1 MGAIFLT
8 ESDVHQLMD
17 MDSSIGIVE
26 ECFRQLHAGKATNNP
41 RQRSYSP
48 GIMLHSLS
56 ASAEYLNKVGW
67 KNYTTT
73 REAAHFHVAV
83 YDSVSGKMEALIE
96 ADYLGQLRTGAA
108 SGVATRFM
116 TSDKVS
122 TVGLFGAGKQARTQ
136 LEAVCAVKNIQE
148 VKVFCRN
155 EKKRTK
161 FAEEMSDS
169 LKISVEPADSPEQA
183 VKDKDIVITATTSK
197 VPLFDGNDLKEQAHI
212 NAIGCNF
219 WNKAEIDT
227 ATITRSS
234 RIVCDSILQCQK
246 EAGDF
251 REAIETGIL
260 NWDEIQEL
268 ADVVGGEPPLNRTIK
283 LNRNSEHGLTLFKSV
298 GLGLQDV
305 AMRAEILKRAR
316 EKNIGEELPF

>member
-17 MDSSIGIVE
+17 MKSSIEIIE
-26 ECFRQLHAGKATNNP
+26 ECFLQLHAGKATNNP

-73 REAAHFHVAV
+73 REASHFHVAV
-83 YDSVSGKMEALIE
+83 YNSVSGKMEALIE
-96 ADYLGQLRTGAA
+96 ANYLGQLRTGAA

-116 TSDKVS
+116 TSDKVQ
-122 TVGLFGAGKQARTQ
+122 TVGLFGAGKQAKTQ
-136 LEAVCAVKNIQE
+136 LEAVCAVRNIQK

-155 EKKRTK
+155 EKKRNQFTLK
-161 FAEEMSDS
+161 MSDQ
-169 LKISVEPADSPEQA
+169 LNIPVEPVDSPEQA
-183 VKDKDIVITATTSK
+183 VKNQDIIITATTSK
-197 VPLFDGNDLKEQAHI
+197 VPLFNGNDLKEEAHI

-219 WNKAEIDT
+219 WKKAEIDT
-227 ATITRSS
+227 TTITRSS
-234 RIVCDSILQCQK
+234 QIVCDSILQCQK

-251 REAIETGIL
+251 RKAIESGIL
-260 NWDEIQEL
+260 NWDKIQEL
-268 ADVVGGEPPLNRTIK
+268 ADLVGGEPSLNRT
-283 LNRNSEHGLTLFKSV
+283 SEQGLTLFKSV

-305 AMRAEILKRAR
+305 AMGAEILKRAR
-316 EKNIGEELPF
+316 EKNIGQELPF